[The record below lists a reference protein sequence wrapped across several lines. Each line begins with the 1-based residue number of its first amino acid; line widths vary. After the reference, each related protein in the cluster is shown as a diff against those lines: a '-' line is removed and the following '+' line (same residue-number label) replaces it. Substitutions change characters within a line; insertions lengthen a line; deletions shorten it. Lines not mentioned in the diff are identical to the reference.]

1 MIRLRRVMPPPSRR
15 SAARVASALAAAVA
29 IVLLAGALAHT
40 WMLLGTD
47 TARPGQIAVL
57 VSGSGTF
64 SAVDIS
70 ERLDGADVPVG
81 SVAPPATT
89 DPDGQV

>member
-1 MIRLRRVMPPPSRR
+1 M
-15 SAARVASALAAAVA
+15 A
-29 IVLLAGALAHT
+29 IVLLAGALAHG

-47 TARPGQIAVL
+47 TAKPGQVAFL

-70 ERLDGADVPVG
+70 QRLDGADVPVR

>member
-1 MIRLRRVMPPPSRR
+1 
-15 SAARVASALAAAVA
+15 VA
-29 IVLLAGALAHT
+29 IVRLEGALAHA

-64 SAVDIS
+64 SAVDKR
-70 ERLDGADVPVG
+70 ER
-81 SVAPPATT
+81 
-89 DPDGQV
+89 

>member
-1 MIRLRRVMPPPSRR
+1 M
-15 SAARVASALAAAVA
+15 A
-29 IVLLAGALAHT
+29 IVRLAGALAHA

-47 TARPGQIAVL
+47 TARPGQIAAL

-70 ERLDGADVPVG
+70 ERLDGADVPVR

-89 DPDGQV
+89 DPDGQVCTRRGVPARPAEASRQAESPSTLP